1 MESRHHRGLLVPGA
15 GCHRRAHAGHDT
27 RWAEEV
33 PQMTR
38 RALLILIAIAIT
50 ACAEQRK
57 PWTAKNLY
65 EAIESAKAE
74 QESFR

>member
-1 MESRHHRGLLVPGA
+1 
-15 GCHRRAHAGHDT
+15 
-27 RWAEEV
+27 
-33 PQMTR
+33 MTPR
-38 RALLILIAIAIT
+38 SPALAIILLIAIAIT

-65 EAIESAKAE
+65 EAVERAKAE